1 MPSCQL
7 LKKFQSTL
15 PVRGA
20 TVGVPS
26 SDTGTVFQSTLP
38 VRGATGRRRSG
49 RAEIVISIH
58 APREGSDPLYEP
70 EPMEVILEFQ
80 STLPVRGATGTQPPL
95 EVLAVRFQSTL
106 PVRGATW
113 RAIGKALDKAISI
126 HAPREGSDAGPIGW
140 SVGHHYFNP
149 RSP

>member
-38 VRGATGRRRSG
+38 VRGATCPYCIRWSSLRFQSTLPVRGATLEKLQ
-49 RAEIVISIH
+49 AEYYRVISIH
-58 APREGSDPLYEP
+58 APREGSDRA
-70 EPMEVILEFQ
+70 V
-80 STLPVRGATGTQPPL
+80 SPV
-95 EVLAVRFQSTL
+95 S
-106 PVRGATW
+106 
-113 RAIGKALDKAISI
+113 
-126 HAPREGSDAGPIGW
+126 
-140 SVGHHYFNP
+140 
-149 RSP
+149 